1 MIYYIA
7 LEPNGRKVLCGTQAE
22 AKVIDKEFTQIDLPT
37 DKAGLM
43 ATYQEAL
50 DTIHNLSLDKA
61 ELRQR
66 VEQSTDL
73 LSEDKMS
80 DMTKA
85 LVEPSYAHQQVAFED
100 AFAGFPIPKQ
110 LHFAALAMENARD
123 HYQEKEG

>member
-22 AKVIDKEFTQIDLPT
+22 AKVIDKDFTQIDLPT

-50 DTIHNLSLDKA
+50 DTIHSM
-61 ELRQR
+61 
-66 VEQSTDL
+66 T
-73 LSEDKMS
+73 
-80 DMTKA
+80 TKA
-85 LVEPSYAHQQVAFED
+85 SEPDTSDIPEASEEFFKRAKLSYAHQQVAFED
-100 AFAGFPIPKQ
+100 EFARMSLTKQ

-123 HYQEKEG
+123 RFAKEAPEEDS